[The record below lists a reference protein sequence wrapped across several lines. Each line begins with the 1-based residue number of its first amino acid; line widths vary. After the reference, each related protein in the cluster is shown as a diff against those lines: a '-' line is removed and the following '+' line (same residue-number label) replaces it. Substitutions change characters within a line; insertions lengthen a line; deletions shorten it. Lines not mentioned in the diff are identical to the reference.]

1 MAALRQSIEN
11 DQTPPAA
18 AAAKRAKGKR
28 TAKGN
33 PAQREILGKRSACET
48 VAKARRAEKG
58 GIVLRRP
65 VSIETLSTDPR
76 PHLCRQ
82 LVLWGGLARDVQK
95 AGHPGGSNFVDPC
108 RACDRRNSGAGPV
121 SGKEVATPSG
131 TVKLREG
138 WPSGRPD
145 RHTGL
150 PMAFHPPPAWG
161 RGLGIDRKLLSDDIG
176 PTGFRE

>member
-65 VSIETLSTDPR
+65 VSIEPFRLIQGLTCADNLCCGGLGQRRSESWPPR
-76 PHLCRQ
+76 EAAMLLIPVVLVIGGILALVLYLEKRSPPHL
-82 LVLWGGLARDVQK
+82 
-95 AGHPGGSNFVDPC
+95 
-108 RACDRRNSGAGPV
+108 
-121 SGKEVATPSG
+121 
-131 TVKLREG
+131 
-138 WPSGRPD
+138 GR
-145 RHTGL
+145 
-150 PMAFHPPPAWG
+150 
-161 RGLGIDRKLLSDDIG
+161 
-176 PTGFRE
+176 